1 MTTGAP
7 QKATIE
13 NLDNGDK
20 VTCQFN
26 PGEYTIRKRNSW
38 KKATGK
44 GKNVPTFE
52 FKGGKPATMKMKLFF
67 DTSSDGS
74 DVRNLTNT
82 LWGIMQIKK
91 DPVTKKGEPPK
102 CQFRWGAN
110 MWNFTAVI
118 TNINQKFTMFLHN
131 GTPIR
136 ATLDVTFQQIR
147 DDEEYPFQN
156 PTSRSEPRRTRR
168 VQPGDRL
175 DLIAFEEYG
184 DADRWLDLAEAN
196 DMEDPMSL
204 ESGQILNIP
213 ITPGA
218 SSNS

>member
-1 MTTGAP
+1 MTTNK
-7 QKATIE
+7 QNATII
-13 NLDNGDK
+13 NLDSPHES
-20 VTCQFN
+20 VICQFN

-38 KKATGK
+38 KSNVGK
-44 GKNVPTFE
+44 GKDLPDFE
-52 FKGGKPATMKMKLFF
+52 FKGGKPATLKMKLFF
-67 DTSSDGS
+67 DTSSDGA
-74 DVRNLTNT
+74 DVRLLTNR
-82 LWGIMQIKK
+82 LWGIMKIKK
-91 DPVTKKGEPPK
+91 DLRSNRGEPPR
-102 CQFRWGAN
+102 CRFLWGKI
-110 MWNFTAVI
+110 WNFVAVI
-118 TNINQKFTMFLHN
+118 TNINQKFTMFLSD

-136 ATLDVTFQQIR
+136 ATLDVTFQQIIE
-147 DDEEYPFQN
+147 DDKYPFQN